1 MDVVAIKNNIFIEK
15 ELMDDVM
22 SLDNENL
29 IEENKKLKHEKNHFT
44 LGLQKKSIK
53 GQYLQSELF
62 MNTIIKLD
70 KSSIVYCLQQ
80 GPVKRHV
87 R

>member
-1 MDVVAIKNNIFIEK
+1 MDRKLRKEMDVVAIKNNIFIEK

-44 LGLQKKSIK
+44 LGFQKKASRV
-53 GQYLQSELF
+53 
-62 MNTIIKLD
+62 NTYKVNY
-70 KSSIVYCLQQ
+70 S
-80 GPVKRHV
+80 
-87 R
+87 